1 MVIKELNKNKRV
13 KLNANEKTLLIFN
26 EYIQGFSILL
36 MNNAN
41 VALRPIISLNDNGQI
56 TLDDMNS
63 YLLNN
68 FCKGLTLHEEGTQF
82 NELLLITD
90 NDCEL
95 QIINIR

>member
-1 MVIKELNKNKRV
+1 MLIKELNKNKRV
-13 KLNANEKTLLIFN
+13 KLNANEKTLLIFD

-56 TLDDMNS
+56 TLDNMNS

>member
-56 TLDDMNS
+56 TLDDMGS

>member
-1 MVIKELNKNKRV
+1 MLIKELNKNKRV
-13 KLNANEKTLLIFN
+13 KLNANEKTLLIFDK
-26 EYIQGFSILL
+26 YIQGFSILL

-56 TLDDMNS
+56 TLDDMGS